1 MNFLYGLPA
10 ALIGAAATVALV
22 QPQMAVA
29 LEPSEVAAKAKAITV
44 RIDGPETGSGVIF
57 QRNGNTYSVL
67 TNRHVIYT
75 EGDYQITAPDGKK
88 YLVPYSQVRYLADVD
103 VGVLQF
109 TSNESYPIAQLGN
122 SAELA
127 EGKAVYVA
135 GWADPIPG
143 IPEPTYQFLVAG
155 ITSIAQKAEKG
166 YAIVHDNPATPGI
179 SGGPLLDANARVV
192 GINGRFTSAVNTGK
206 VSGLGIPVQTFL
218 GDKNNWVMPS
228 NIVPVEDFV
237 SRGQQLAKAG
247 KYREAV
253 AEYSKAL
260 ESNPNNF
267 EAFYRR
273 AEANCQMENY
283 QAAIGDFSQ
292 VLRLNPNSAAV
303 YFYRGVVRAQLK
315 DYQSA
320 ISDYN
325 EAIRLNPNDAGVYNS
340 RGIARSDLKDY
351 QAAISDYK
359 EAIRLNPNFA
369 EAYNNRGVA
378 RFNLKDS
385 QAAISDYSEAIR
397 LNPNY
402 DYAYNNR
409 GNARYDLKD
418 YRGAISDY
426 NEAIR
431 LNPNYAYA
439 YNNRGVAR
447 FNMKDSQGAIS
458 DYNEAIRLNPS
469 YAYAYNNRGNVRR
482 KQGEYKGAIADY
494 DEAIRL
500 NPNYADAYVNRG
512 NSHRQLG
519 EKQKAIEDFQKAAEL
534 FQQQGRKDFSQKAL
548 DMIRELQQ

>member
-22 QPQMAVA
+22 QPHMAVA
-29 LEPSEVAAKAKAITV
+29 LEPSEVAAKAKAFTV

-57 QRNGNTYSVL
+57 ERNGKTYSVL

-109 TSNESYPIAQLGN
+109 TSDESYPTAQLGN

-127 EGKAVYVA
+127 QGKAVYLA

-143 IPEPTYQFLVAG
+143 IPEPTYQFLVAN

-166 YAIVHDNPATPGI
+166 YALVHDNPATPGI
-179 SGGPLLDANARVV
+179 SGGPVLDANASVV
-192 GINGRFTSAVNTGK
+192 GINGRFTSEASTGK

-218 GDKNNWVMPS
+218 AEKNNWVLPAK
-228 NIVPVEDFV
+228 IVPVEDFV
-237 SRGQQLAKAG
+237 SQGLQLAKAG
-247 KYREAV
+247 KYRESV

-273 AEANCQMENY
+273 AEAYLQMENY
-283 QAAIGDFSQ
+283 LAAIGDFSQ

-303 YFYRGVVRAQLK
+303 YFYRGFARAQMK
-315 DYQSA
+315 DYQEA

-325 EAIRLNPNDAGVYNS
+325 EAIRLNPNDAGAHNS
-340 RGIARSDLKDY
+340 RGLARSELKDY
-351 QAAISDYK
+351 QAAIADYK
-359 EAIRLNPNFA
+359 EAIRLSPNFA

-378 RFNLKDS
+378 RFNLKDY

-418 YRGAISDY
+418 YQGARSDY
-426 NEAIR
+426 DEAIR

-447 FNMKDSQGAIS
+447 FNQKDYQGAIS

-482 KQGEYKGAIADY
+482 KLEEYKEAIADY

-500 NPNYADAYVNRG
+500 IPNYAGAYVNRG

-519 EKQKAIEDFQKAAEL
+519 EKQKAIEDFQKAAEI
-534 FQQQGRKDFSQKAL
+534 FQQQGRKDFYQKAL
-548 DMIRELQQ
+548 DLIRELQR

>member
-29 LEPSEVAAKAKAITV
+29 LEASEVAAKAKAFTV

-57 QRNGNTYSVL
+57 ERNGNTYSVL

-109 TSNESYPIAQLGN
+109 ASDESYPTAPLGN

-127 EGKAVYVA
+127 QGKAVYVA

-155 ITSIAQKAEKG
+155 ITSIAEKAEKG
-166 YAIVHDNPATPGI
+166 YTLVHDNPATPGI
-179 SGGPLLDANARVV
+179 TGGPLLDANARVV
-192 GINGRFTSAVNTGK
+192 GINGRFTAEANTGK
-206 VSGLGIPVQTFL
+206 VSGLGITLPTFFA
-218 GDKNNWVMPS
+218 DKINWLLPG

-237 SRGQQLAKAG
+237 SVGQQLAKAG

-273 AEANCQMENY
+273 AEAYLQIENY

-303 YFYRGVVRAQLK
+303 YFYRGFARAQIK
-315 DYQSA
+315 DYQEA

-340 RGIARSDLKDY
+340 RGLARSDLNDY

-359 EAIRLNPNFA
+359 EAIRLNSNFA
-369 EAYNNRGVA
+369 EAYNNRGAA
-378 RFNLKDS
+378 RFNLKDY
-385 QAAISDYSEAIR
+385 QAAISDYSQAIR

-409 GNARYDLKD
+409 GNARYELKD
-418 YRGAISDY
+418 YKGAISDY
-426 NEAIR
+426 DRAIR

-447 FNMKDSQGAIS
+447 FNLKDYQGAIS
-458 DYNEAIRLNPS
+458 DYDRAIRLNPS

-482 KQGEYKGAIADY
+482 KLEQYKEAIADY
-494 DEAIRL
+494 DAAIRL
-500 NPNYADAYVNRG
+500 NPDYAGAYINRG

-519 EKQKAIEDFQKAAEL
+519 DKQKAIEDFQKAAEL
-534 FQQQGRKDFSQKAL
+534 FERQGRKDFSQKAL
-548 DMIRELQQ
+548 DMIRELQL